1 MKTIHKQILA
11 WNGTDEVEVE
21 IPVGSHHLDIQMQGK
36 HITVW
41 YVCDPKEELMER
53 LTFRVVG
60 TGWELPDDFIQKH
73 FWLKT
78 IQHDG
83 YVWHIFLKQVVN

>member
-1 MKTIHKQILA
+1 MD
-11 WNGTDEVEVE
+11 DEVELFV
-21 IPVGSHHLDIQMQGK
+21 PMGSNHLDIQLQKSMGG
-36 HITVW
+36 ISNLTVW
-41 YVCDPKEELMER
+41 YICNPEEQLKQT
-53 LTFRVVG
+53 LVFRIVG